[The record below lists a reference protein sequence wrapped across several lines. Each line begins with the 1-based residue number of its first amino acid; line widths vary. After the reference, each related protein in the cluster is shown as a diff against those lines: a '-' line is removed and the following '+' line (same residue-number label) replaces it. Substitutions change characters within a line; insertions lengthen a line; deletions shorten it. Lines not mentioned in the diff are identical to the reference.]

1 MDEEIVDW
9 VIELEGRPHD
19 LEHSATLFK
28 SGTEIRVERE
38 QSGDSMAGYYLY
50 SSVFKGLPATQ
61 IHTAAAKLVAEMNA
75 AANSA
80 RGGGFVIMRALPITV
95 RADGSRVPMTHVSS
109 DTGIALEHLSTINSD
124 GNTLSELL
132 WTDIVRS
139 NFARDWFDDA
149 HREATKEIP
158 NHFAASAARRRE
170 IIFAVCTLESYLF
183 EWTRGIIL
191 REYTTEIDWKNKLD
205 EYFPRRSAAKSIIDS
220 WKDVP
225 KKLYRLGLIKGT
237 PNLGGPTWNTFR
249 EVYRYRNAL
258 IHAAVSWP
266 KLEVTAS
273 LVPAL
278 DSKAELGALPAG
290 WAIKIVAE
298 LIRDLNNKAGTATPD
313 WLDHPLRPELGCL
326 TYGLLFLRC
335 PLCHIA

>member
-9 VIELEGRPHD
+9 VIELEGELDD
-19 LEHSATLFK
+19 LEHCATLFK
-28 SGTEIRVERE
+28 GGREIRVERE
-38 QSGDSMAGYYLY
+38 QSGDSMAWYYLY

-149 HREATKEIP
+149 RREATKEIP
-158 NHFAASAARRRE
+158 NHLAASAARRRE
-170 IIFAVCTLESYLF
+170 IIFAVCTLESYFF
-183 EWTRGIIL
+183 EWTRDIIL
-191 REYTTEIDWKNKLD
+191 RKYTTEIDWKNKLD
-205 EYFPRRSAAKSIIDS
+205 EYFPQRSATKSISRRSATKSIIDS

-237 PNLGGPTWNTFR
+237 PNLGGPTWNTFIK
-249 EVYRYRNAL
+249 VYTYRNAL

-313 WLDHPLRPELGCL
+313 WLDHS
-326 TYGLLFLRC
+326 TQT
-335 PLCHIA
+335 